1 MPSAPTSPA
10 DDRTQLENIQQQLVL
25 AWVTRD
31 RAPLERLLAPEWMV
45 TRADGRMST
54 RDEVLREFDTGD
66 NRLLDGYVDDILVRN
81 LDDFAVVTG
90 RTHARGEY
98 KGQAYD
104 VTLRFTDVF
113 VRRDGKWQAVA
124 SHATRMASGDGGGEK
139 SNAIK

>member
-1 MPSAPTSPA
+1 MSAPLIPA
-10 DDRTQLENIQQQLVL
+10 AGDRTQLENIQQQLVR

-31 RAPLERLLAPEWMV
+31 RALLEQLLAPEWMV

-66 NRLLDGYVDDILVRN
+66 NRLLGGHVDDIMVRTF
-81 LDDFAVVTG
+81 DDFAIVTG
-90 RTHARGEY
+90 RTRARGEY

-104 VTLRFTDVF
+104 VTLRFTDAF

-124 SHATRMASGDGGGEK
+124 SHATRIASGDSGGGK
-139 SNAIK
+139 SNASK